1 MWRGR
6 CGERVVWREGGVER
20 GWCGEREVWREGGV
34 EQPVVKF
41 CEEK

>member
-1 MWRGR
+1 MKSWSD
-6 CGERVVWREGGVER
+6 CGEGDVVWREGGVER
-20 GWCGEREVWREGGV
+20 GRCGESGV

>member
-1 MWRGR
+1 MKSWSDV
-6 CGERVVWREGGVER
+6 EREMWREGGVER

>member
-1 MWRGR
+1 M
-6 CGERVVWREGGVER
+6 WREGGVER